1 MWFSLAAILLFGN
14 PAAAQDERL
23 WRKVL
28 SGEMA
33 LELPVPPPAPRYVF
47 EGPVYRV
54 DLDGDGRE
62 EGLRPAKRDLVD
74 WLDVLSHDGRV
85 LYQAPLEALGV
96 DARLDRVRLVDLAP
110 GKRVLIL
117 QYFEGKTEARRMEA
131 TARLWFLSMDGLDLK
146 TLKLTRG
153 PGYWHEFEAQR
164 EQYGRRLYALSV
176 RDVDGDGVK
185 DVSVAYNHV
194 MHVWRYQGNGLW
206 TSF

>member
-1 MWFSLAAILLFGN
+1 MWFSLAVILLFGN

-33 LELPVPPPAPRYVF
+33 QTAPSAPPSPRYLF
-47 EGPVYRV
+47 TGPVYRV

-62 EGLRPAKRDLVD
+62 EGLMPVKRDLVD
-74 WLDVLSHDGRV
+74 WLDILSHDGRT

-96 DARLDRVRLVDLAP
+96 DARLDRIRLVDLAP
-110 GKRVLIL
+110 GKRVLVL
-117 QYFEGKTEARRMEA
+117 QYFEGKTEARRLEA
-131 TARLWFLSMDGLDLK
+131 TARLWFLTLDNRDLT

-153 PGYWHEFEAQR
+153 PGYWHEFEAER

-176 RDVDGDGVK
+176 LDVDGDGVK
-185 DVSVAYNHV
+185 DVRVAYNHI
-194 MHVWRYQGNGLW
+194 MHVWRYHGGGRW
-206 TSF
+206 TSH